1 MQVTISFYISGEA
14 EFDEKDPVWS
24 TIDAVKNNRVFNLNS
39 ERFWPYD
46 PIAVE
51 SQVEEIASMLK
62 DRLEKEE

>member
-1 MQVTISFYISGEA
+1 LTIE
-14 EFDEKDPVWS
+14 
-24 TIDAVKNNRVFNLNS
+24 AVKNNSVFNLNP

-62 DRLEKEE
+62 ELLEKEK